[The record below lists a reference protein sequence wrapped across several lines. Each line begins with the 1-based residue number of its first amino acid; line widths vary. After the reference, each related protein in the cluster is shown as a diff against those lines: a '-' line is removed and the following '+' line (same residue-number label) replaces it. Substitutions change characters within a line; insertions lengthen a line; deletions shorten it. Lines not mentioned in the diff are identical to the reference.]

1 VLAAKNRLRSS
12 SDFSR
17 TTKTGHRA
25 TSHNLVLY
33 FLSPAQT
40 PTSTNSSRNSNEG
53 SEPKLGLIINK
64 SIGGSVTRH
73 QIARQLRH
81 IARTKINS
89 FPPHTLLVVRVL
101 KKIENYETELIEN
114 LDKALARISELAA
127 KK

>member
-1 VLAAKNRLRSS
+1 VLSAKNRLRNS

-25 TSHNLVLY
+25 TSPHLVLY
-33 FLSPAQT
+33 FLSSAQNHD
-40 PTSTNSSRNSNEG
+40 SG
-53 SEPKLGLIINK
+53 APKLGLIINK

-81 IARTKINS
+81 IARERINT
-89 FPPHTLLVVRVL
+89 FPENTHMVIRVL
-101 KKIENYETELIEN
+101 KKCDSYQAELNEAF
-114 LDKALARISELAA
+114 DKALTRLTELAG